1 MALDQDEMQMTFPKK
16 AILDRI
22 KNLEEGIA
30 KGREY
35 LESGAHADWH
45 GFRAVFVPKTRDGK
59 VLPPH
64 EDWVRNV
71 FLPNRER
78 ALREAEE
85 ILERLTLEEQ
95 KMQL

>member
-1 MALDQDEMQMTFPKK
+1 MQRNFPPK

-22 KNLEEGIA
+22 KNLEEGII
-30 KGREY
+30 KGHEY

-45 GFRAVFVPKTRDGK
+45 GFRAVFAPKTRDAK

-71 FLPNRER
+71 FLPNHER
-78 ALREAEE
+78 ALGEAERV
-85 ILERLTLEEQ
+85 LERLILEGQ
-95 KMQL
+95 KKPS